1 MGYVSLKS
9 GLNFLHYLGSNLL
22 PSFKSAHTTLKVK
35 HTLLQLV
42 NTSWSFHKS
51 HVCIVLINFAIYFL
65 KISVRFLIKF
75 NHGYNPNFSKSKIYF
90 LRILIPYN
98 LLYFNL

>member
-22 PSFKSAHTTLKVK
+22 PPFKSAHTTLKAK
-35 HTLLQLV
+35 HSLLLLV
-42 NTSWSFHKS
+42 NTNLSFHKS

-65 KISVRFLIKF
+65 KISVCFLIIFK
-75 NHGYNPNFSKSKIYF
+75 NGYNHHYSNSKVDF
-90 LRILIPYN
+90 LLNLITYN
-98 LLYFNL
+98 PL